1 MENGLTKEFKVL
13 AFCQTKIHQSIGCLN
28 FLQKCKQYGV
38 LPKFTTI
45 QKSLLN
51 EVNWGK
57 IQIRKKRLEKL
68 DLAIIE
74 QENRLQLNKTKFNQI
89 LSRDFSHF
97 SQSAVHRLVSSVFN
111 YVQRQ
116 EMRNDRNR
124 KRKLENLCFFQ
135 PKKYE
140 NIVLSNLSNVEVPN
154 HISDILKFGS
164 ELAIGGSPDKYK
176 ILLEIEKL
184 VSKWDSYAEK
194 NGISAMQRFIAR
206 GDFIH
211 SFKLL
216 TKCFSSNQDGK
227 KLKQFLN
234 SHPDICLVKVDK
246 SKNLVFLNKSDY
258 EQKLRDEF
266 PVEKYEQLKKDP
278 LKNDL
283 KKFSNILRSMGSYQN
298 SPPFKSH
305 C

>member
-13 AFCQTKIHQSIGCLN
+13 AFCQTKIHQSIGCLD
-28 FLQKCKQYGV
+28 FLQKCKRFGV

-45 QKSLLN
+45 SKSLLN

-57 IQIRKKRLEKL
+57 NQIRKKRLEKL

-124 KRKLENLCFFQ
+124 KRKLENLRFFQ
-135 PKKYE
+135 PKEFE

-154 HISDILKFGS
+154 HISEILKFGS
-164 ELAIGGSPDKYK
+164 ELAIGGSPDNYK
-176 ILLEIEKL
+176 FCL
-184 VSKWDSYAEK
+184 
-194 NGISAMQRFIAR
+194 
-206 GDFIH
+206 
-211 SFKLL
+211 
-216 TKCFSSNQDGK
+216 
-227 KLKQFLN
+227 KLK
-234 SHPDICLVKVDK
+234 
-246 SKNLVFLNKSDY
+246 
-258 EQKLRDEF
+258 
-266 PVEKYEQLKKDP
+266 
-278 LKNDL
+278 
-283 KKFSNILRSMGSYQN
+283 SY
-298 SPPFKSH
+298 
-305 C
+305 